1 MMKMVPITVVM
12 QYLVLCVVVLVVSR
26 SVGTTKPI
34 PTPGLNAALESR
46 AAGRPKELLLERN
59 DRYNVAISNHSSSK
73 IVQNEYRK
81 NVFKATH
88 AISRTRAEPDAEIRV
103 LMKMTSLSSR
113 LSLRRSERSAYE
125 QNLEQESSQLFQEGS
140 QLFQVITCIINVT
153 CNMGTP
159 NSECTCVNDLDAFG
173 QPKCTLPKAR
183 ITHKSKVTIVPMNLF
198 CAGVALPLVDD
209 KTQYDVH
216 ASCSIFAP
224 QDVSYKV
231 NFIKEDLERDVKT
244 GGLILKYKACLEP
257 EKKR

>member
-1 MMKMVPITVVM
+1 MSKMIPITVIM
-12 QYLVLCVVVLVVSR
+12 QYLVLCFVVLVVSR
-26 SVGTTKPI
+26 SVGTTKTI
-34 PTPGLNAALESR
+34 PPSGLNAAPDSQSVS
-46 AAGRPKELLLERN
+46 PKELLLQRKG
-59 DRYNVAISNHSSSK
+59 RYNNVAISNSSSRV
-73 IVQNEYRK
+73 VQNEYRK

-88 AISRTRAEPDAEIRV
+88 AISRTRVDEPDADTRV

-113 LSLRRSERSAYE
+113 ISLRRSERSTDE

-209 KTQYDVH
+209 KTHYDVH

-231 NFIKEDLERDVKT
+231 NFIKEDGERDLKT

-257 EKKR
+257 EMKR

>member
-1 MMKMVPITVVM
+1 MSQMVPVTVVM

-34 PTPGLNAALESR
+34 PTPGLNPAVESHAA
-46 AAGRPKELLLERN
+46 RPNELLLHKN
-59 DRYNVAISNHSSSK
+59 GRYNVAISTNSSGK

-113 LSLRRSERSAYE
+113 MSLRRSERSADE

-209 KTQYDVH
+209 KTHYDVH

-231 NFIKEDLERDVKT
+231 NFIKEDGERDVKT

-257 EKKR
+257 EMKR